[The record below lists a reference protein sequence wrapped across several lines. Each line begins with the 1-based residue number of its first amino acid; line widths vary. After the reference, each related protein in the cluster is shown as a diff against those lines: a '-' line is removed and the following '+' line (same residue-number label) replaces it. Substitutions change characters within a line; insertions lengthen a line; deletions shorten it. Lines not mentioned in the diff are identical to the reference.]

1 MVRNLTVAAA
11 VAAALAS
18 SAAMAG
24 QPTPAQAAS
33 PTVGLY
39 IAGASAPRPAVLNTL
54 ENSARTDCRSAV
66 VPFNSRRPSDNG

>member
-1 MVRNLTVAAA
+1 MNKHRSLERHLIDPGVVPRLRNTTVAAA

-18 SAAMAG
+18 SAAPAG

-39 IAGASAPRPAVLNTL
+39 VAGASALMETG
-54 ENSARTDCRSAV
+54 SSQRS
-66 VPFNSRRPSDNG
+66 

>member
-1 MVRNLTVAAA
+1 MVRNITVAAA
-11 VAAALAS
+11 VSAVLAS

-39 IAGASAPRPAVLNTL
+39 IAGASAPRPAILTAL
-54 ENSARTDCRSAV
+54 EKSASFCGGT
-66 VPFNSRRPSDNG
+66 